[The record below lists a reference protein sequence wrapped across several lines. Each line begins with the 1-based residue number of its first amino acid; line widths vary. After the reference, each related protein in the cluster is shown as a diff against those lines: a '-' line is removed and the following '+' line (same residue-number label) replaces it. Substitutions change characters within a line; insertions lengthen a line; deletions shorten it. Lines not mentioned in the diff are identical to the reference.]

1 MRYTYI
7 NREISWLHFNERV
20 LQECADPNVPLLE
33 RLRFLGIFSNNLDE
47 FFKVRYA
54 SVKRMVDADDSV
66 ETWINSETAKQLL
79 EKITELVI
87 ELQAKSLTILEE
99 IQQELEQE
107 HIYIIDELQIPEEH
121 HDFIHNYFD
130 QKVNPNLQT
139 IDLSSIA
146 HFPMLQESAA
156 YLAVKLEAYKN
167 KSLKIGVDQAQ
178 EIFAS
183 LKLKSF
189 EGNYKVMIIWGAD
202 LINVQAANKLLKLVE
217 EPPQNTSIILCTNKL
232 DSILKTIRSRCQ
244 LVHLSAPQPEIIR
257 DQLINEG
264 VEPKNAFSSALQSE
278 GSLSLARALSAS
290 LDQIHPFET
299 AFVDWMRTA
308 FMAKKDSKSG
318 KKLVDWSEKIAA
330 LNKEDQTAFLKYSLN
345 IIRKALMINYKSEF
359 LVHASVLPSGFDLK
373 KFAPFVNE
381 HNVFELQ
388 ELIENGIYEIK
399 RNANA
404 KMLFAHIA
412 LQTTRLLHQKK

>member
-1 MRYTYI
+1 MQATDI
-7 NREISWLHFNERV
+7 LGQQSLIQKFEQNIAENRVPHAQIFHGSALTETLPLALYYSYLLLNKDERV
-20 LQECADPNVPLLE
+20 LRLDHPDVHFSFPVNTTKEIKKNPLC
-33 RLRFLGIFSNNLDE
+33 
-47 FFKVRYA
+47 K
-54 SVKRMVDADDSV
+54 
-66 ETWINSETAKQLL
+66 
-79 EKITELVI
+79 
-87 ELQAKSLTILEE
+87 
-99 IQQELEQE
+99 
-107 HIYIIDELQIPEEH
+107 
-121 HDFIHNYFD
+121 DFISHWRSLVQSSAYFSLKD
-130 QKVNPNLQT
+130 W
-139 IDLSSIA
+139 S
-146 HFPMLQESAA
+146 
-156 YLAVKLEAYKN
+156 EAIGVEN

-217 EPPQNTSIILCTNKL
+217 EPPQKTSIILCANKL

-264 VEPKNAFSSALQSE
+264 VESKNAFSSALQSE
-278 GSLSLARALSAS
+278 GSLSLARALSAN

-345 IIRKALMINYKSEF
+345 IIRKTLMINYKSEF

-381 HNVFELQ
+381 HNIFELQ